1 MNRSVQMKLTTK
13 LEVIEMMGTF
23 LPAAALS
30 AALELGLFWRF
41 VDSPQGNRRASHGI
55 KYT

>member
-1 MNRSVQMKLTTK
+1 MNRSEQMKLTTK